1 MGYQRIILE
10 NRPLMVVETL
20 HLHVLLH
27 LSKQKYHNVV
37 EIPQQKYT

>member
-1 MGYQRIILE
+1 MGCQRIE

-27 LSKQKYHNVV
+27 LSKQKYNNVV